1 MGLPVDCRQPRFEVQ
16 NCEILLSQLFL
27 RIYAQTMKYA
37 GKGTPQSRF
46 ACQLPFQGSLFP
58 LLLWKASPERG
69 GGPLAVEG
77 SSLSQLNFIGRKY
90 NKRFAQRLSKR
101 LPSTSL
107 EKGITRV

>member
-1 MGLPVDCRQPRFEVQ
+1 MGQKNGEKR
-16 NCEILLSQLFL
+16 
-27 RIYAQTMKYA
+27 

-77 SSLSQLNFIGRKY
+77 SLRKETRPPLMPVY
-90 NKRFAQRLSKR
+90 RTHRAYSKQQN
-101 LPSTSL
+101 S
-107 EKGITRV
+107 

>member
-1 MGLPVDCRQPRFEVQ
+1 
-16 NCEILLSQLFL
+16 
-27 RIYAQTMKYA
+27 MKYA

-77 SSLSQLNFIGRKY
+77 SFLSQLNLIGRKY
-90 NKRFAQRLSKR
+90 KCLVIIGICSLFVQVYSSK
-101 LPSTSL
+101 
-107 EKGITRV
+107 KK

>member
-1 MGLPVDCRQPRFEVQ
+1 MK
-16 NCEILLSQLFL
+16 
-27 RIYAQTMKYA
+27 KYA

-77 SSLSQLNFIGRKY
+77 SSMSQGNFIGRKY
-90 NKRFAQRLSKR
+90 SYLISRSSVGIPSACIRTFKTLS
-101 LPSTSL
+101 
-107 EKGITRV
+107 